1 MQTKIINPNHI
12 KANQIEET
20 VTRVKAFIFNGEYIF
35 LDKIDWGYMLPG
47 GHVEDGEDFDL
58 ALLREVEEETGIVL
72 DDADK
77 ITKFYQTEKYR
88 VNERT
93 GKNRLNRIVYYMV
106 LTTKTPNINGINLTD
121 NEREHDLKV
130 IKVHI
135 DEFENTLNEAIKAG
149 VNESFVVIAKEM
161 LDAYNILK
169 QETIKTTLKD

>member
-12 KANQIEET
+12 NANKIEET

-47 GHVEDGEDFDL
+47 GHVENGEDFDL

-72 DDADK
+72 DKTDK

-88 VNERT
+88 INERT

-106 LTTKTPNINGINLTD
+106 ETSKNPNINGINLTD
-121 NEREHDLKV
+121 DEREHDLKV
-130 IKVHI
+130 LRVHKN
-135 DEFENTLNEAIKAG
+135 EFESTLIDAVNNGTNEAFI
-149 VNESFVVIAKEM
+149 VIAKEM
-161 LDAYNILK
+161 LEAYSVLK
-169 QETIKTTLKD
+169 QEVAEKSI